1 MKLIYKCRLKVIL
14 HDKANL
20 FWTLV
25 FPLLLATFFSI
36 SFGSALENSEK
47 FESIPVAIVEG
58 KEANPYF
65 NEMLTGIEKEGL
77 LAIENISSEEAEKLL
92 ADNEI
97 IGIYIVDSSVTLI
110 VNNTGITQS
119 ILKYIL
125 DSYLQVESTIN
136 NLIAENPN
144 EFMEKPEL
152 IENVIQEIMSG
163 EPVTEAT
170 QGNSDY
176 NFYFQNYYALIA
188 MTCLYGSFF
197 GMSAAL
203 SVQGN
208 LSPLG
213 ARRSVVPTTKT
224 KLALGD
230 LLANMTIA
238 FAIILILLAYM
249 KFALKIDMGDN
260 IAAVILTALLGSF
273 VGVMLGMFIGSLTR
287 MSSGLKE
294 GILIGGVLFLSFLG
308 GMMYPMIRYDIE
320 NIFPLFNKINPA
332 ALIVDSFYSLDTYG
346 VGGRFWTNII
356 ILTCFGI
363 AFLILSIRFLRRR
376 EYESI

>member
-20 FWTLV
+20 FWTLA
-25 FPLLLATFFSI
+25 FPLLLATFFSM

-47 FESIPVAIVEG
+47 FESIPVAVIE
-58 KEANPYF
+58 ESSANPYF
-65 NEMLTGIEKEGL
+65 NEMLTSLQEEGL
-77 LAIENISSEEAEKLL
+77 LDIKNATADEAEKLL
-92 ADNEI
+92 DNDEI
-97 IGIYIVDSSVTLI
+97 VGIFKISDSAILQ

-125 DSYLQVESTIN
+125 DSYLQLESTIN
-136 NLIAENPN
+136 TIVNENLSELLTNPK
-144 EFMEKPEL
+144 F
-152 IENVIQEIMSG
+152 IENIVEEIMNS
-163 EPVTEAT
+163 EPVTEAVT
-170 QGNSDY
+170 SNSNY

-208 LSPLG
+208 LSALG
-213 ARRSVVPTTKT
+213 ARRNVVPTSKT
-224 KLALGD
+224 KLAIGD
-230 LLANMTIA
+230 MLANMTIC

-249 KFALKIDMGDN
+249 TFVLKIDMGDN
-260 IAAVILTALLGSF
+260 IPAVILTAFLGSF
-273 VGVMLGMFIGSLTR
+273 VGVMFGMFIGSLTR
-287 MSSGLKE
+287 MSSGVKE
-294 GILIGGVLFLSFLG
+294 GILIGGVLFLCFLG

-320 NIFPLFNKINPA
+320 NIIPIVNRLNPA

-346 VGGRFWTNII
+346 VGGRFWMNII
-356 ILTCFGI
+356 ILMYFGV
-363 AFLILSIRFLRRR
+363 AFLILSIAFLRRR